1 MKFSLKKGFTLVEL
15 MVVISII
22 AVLSSITL
30 VAVTSTRQTARDGYR
45 LAQIRQIKTA
55 LELYYNT
62 YGYYPYD
69 EVGQGYDLTDFKIPY
84 YWKEM
89 ISDLNDDNFIKATF
103 AMNTDQPIFK
113 SAFSPLVKTALASV
127 GGGEG
132 AVYYACSLQ
141 DPLYRTADD
150 YKISYA
156 YLPEQV
162 ATYKPK
168 SYKIRVKFEKTNNLA
183 LSNSITGAFW
193 GNSAT
198 GDTACDTSLGYYCT
212 SETK

>member
-45 LAQIRQIKTA
+45 LAQIRQVKTA
-55 LELYYNT
+55 LELYFNT
-62 YGYYPYD
+62 HGYYPFDGGALYD
-69 EVGQGYDLTDFKIPY
+69 TDPYRIPD
-84 YWKEM
+84 YWQRM
-89 ISDLNDDNFIKATF
+89 MQDLNNENFIKATF
-103 AMNTDQPIFK
+103 AQNIDQPIYK
-113 SAFSPLVKTALASV
+113 TAFSPVIKTALAAV
-127 GGGEG
+127 GGGPI
-132 AVYYACSLQ
+132 YYTCSIQ
-141 DPLYRTADD
+141 DPLYRTAED

-162 ATYKPK
+162 ATFQPK

-198 GDTACDTSLGYYCT
+198 GDTACDTSIGYYCT
-212 SETK
+212 SESK

>member
-1 MKFSLKKGFTLVEL
+1 MKFSLKRGFTLVEL

-30 VAVTSTRQTARDGYR
+30 VAVSSTRQTARDGYR
-45 LAQIRQIKTA
+45 LAQIRQVKTA
-55 LELYYNT
+55 LELYFNT
-62 YGYYPYD
+62 HGYYPYD
-69 EVGQGYDLTDFKIPY
+69 EVGQGYDLTDTRIPD
-84 YWKEM
+84 YWQKM
-89 ISDLNDDNFIKATF
+89 MQDLNNENFIKATF
-103 AMNTDQPIFK
+103 AQNIDQPIYK
-113 SAFSPLVKTALASV
+113 TAFSPVIKTALAAV
-127 GGGEG
+127 GGG
-132 AVYYACSLQ
+132 AIFYACSIQ
-141 DPLYRTADD
+141 DPLYRTAED
-150 YKISYA
+150 YLVSYA

-198 GDTACDTSLGYYCT
+198 GNTACDTSIGYYCT
-212 SETK
+212 SESK